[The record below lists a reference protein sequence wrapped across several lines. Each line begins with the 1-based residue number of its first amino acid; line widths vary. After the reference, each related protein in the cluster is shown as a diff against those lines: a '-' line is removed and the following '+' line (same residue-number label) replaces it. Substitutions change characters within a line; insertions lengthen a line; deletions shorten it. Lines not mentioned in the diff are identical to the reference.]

1 MPQLVRNEQHH
12 LTSKTH
18 SFHLTCD
25 DCAGKE
31 RWVVQTKQVIYTSP
45 TVAPSGTVIYGAS
58 GGGLAMALSVKGD
71 ILWTKNMTT
80 FHSTMGAIT
89 SDGEHVL
96 LVSGP
101 TQGCG
106 SDKVSKL
113 VINTGEEVW
122 PYKTG
127 PGCGV
132 GNVQSAALTI
142 DASGTAW

>member
-1 MPQLVRNEQHH
+1 MR
-12 LTSKTH
+12 
-18 SFHLTCD
+18 
-25 DCAGKE
+25 CAGKE
-31 RWVVQTKQVIYTSP
+31 RWVVQTKQVMYTSP

-58 GGGLAMALSVKGD
+58 GGGLATAVSAAGK
-71 ILWTKNMTT
+71 ILWAKNMTT

-89 SDGEHVL
+89 ADGQHVL
-96 LVSGP
+96 LVSGNTP
-101 TQGCG
+101 GCG

-113 VINTGEEVW
+113 AITTGEEVW

-132 GNVQSAALTI
+132 GSVNAAALTI